1 MYATALDMLNLYAD
15 REMAQLAAP
24 ESPAV
29 DGVLLR
35 LTVEGG
41 DRSAYS
47 AQDQADADKALL
59 RIDEALADAER
70 FINSYLSPNYTLPLA
85 VELIA
90 DSNLKRVTCD
100 ITRYEM
106 DTRPREDMRDRYSDH
121 KSWLRDVAMN
131 KASLGEQDT
140 ATAAQDGR
148 MVIRPGVSKTDW
160 DTF

>member
-24 ESPAV
+24 DSPAV

-35 LTVEGG
+35 LTIEGG

-47 AQDQADADKALL
+47 AQDQADADKAQV
-59 RIDEALADAER
+59 RIDEALNDAER
-70 FINSYLSPNYTLPLA
+70 FINSYLSPNYRLPLS

-100 ITRYEM
+100 ISRYEM
-106 DTRPREDMRDRYSDH
+106 DARPTEDMRNRYNDH
-121 KSWLRDVAMN
+121 KSWLRDVSLN
-131 KASLGEQDT
+131 KASLGVQDT

-148 MVIRPGVSKTDW
+148 MVIRSGESKTDW
-160 DTF
+160 GSY